1 MENTARYE
9 KIITMVQNIKTD
21 LKWYAEST
29 SRVITAL
36 DSDPKTGLSQ
46 EEHERRLKI
55 FGYNKLEQ
63 KKRFRFLKLLWSQ
76 LKSPLIFILII
87 AGVITL
93 FLQVYTDA
101 IVIFIAVAINTF
113 IGVFHEGRAS
123 QAFEKL
129 KDAVKKYAVVIRD
142 GKKKKIEAA
151 LLVPGDIVL
160 LQGGD
165 QVPADLRIIE
175 SRGLSVN
182 EAILTGEWL
191 PVGKNE
197 QVIKGHQRIT
207 DQKNMVWMGTV
218 VEDGVAKGIVVS
230 TGMKTEFGHI
240 AELLKGDQRLTPFQK
255 GIKRL
260 AQLIG
265 FVVLAV
271 ILLIFIL
278 GLLKGQSLLDMFL
291 VTVALAVAAIPEGLP
306 VAVTVILALSMSR
319 ILKKG
324 GLVKRLP
331 DAETLGAA
339 TVILT
344 DKTGTLTQAIMQIK
358 KAIPIN
364 ALLKDTEDKIIDKEI
379 VKMALLSG
387 TAFIEN
393 PEERR
398 EKWRINGDPTEKA
411 LITSA
416 PLDIHPEKILE
427 TMPRL
432 DVIPFDSARR
442 FSASLNTYRGE
453 NFLFAKGA
461 PETILSFSQNLN
473 EKEKKKI
480 KQKADLLA
488 KKGMRVLGISFK
500 KTQQKELVHKD
511 PIETLSGTEF
521 AGLIALHDPVRAD
534 VPEAIR
540 QTMEAGIRLLIVTG
554 DKPETALYV
563 AEEIGLKAKRAIIG
577 EEIEKMTDV
586 ELKEILRGE
595 SVFARILPQE
605 KKRMARIL
613 EKDGEVVAMTG
624 DGVNDAPALAQAD
637 IGIALN
643 SGTDVAKEAGN
654 LVLIDD
660 SFRVIVSAIRE
671 GRIVIDNLRKVV
683 TYLLA
688 TNFSEV
694 ILIAGA
700 LLLGFALPVL
710 PAQIL
715 WANIVGEGLMNF
727 AFAFEPGEHDVMR
740 RGPERGRAGRL
751 ITGEMKTL
759 IFGIGIITALLLV
772 VLLVILS
779 SAGYSIEH
787 IRTILFAGLVM
798 DSLFFIFALKSLRQ
812 PIWKINIFSNTY
824 LLVAFSANVL
834 LLAAALTL
842 PPLQKLLHTITPN
855 LLDVG
860 IILGLGIV
868 NLILIEGAKW
878 YFIVKKKV

>member
-1 MENTARYE
+1 MGKYKHIMAE
-9 KIITMVQNIKTD
+9 NIKTD
-21 LKWYAEST
+21 LKWYTESI

-36 DSDPKTGLSQ
+36 DSDSKTGLSQ

-55 FGYNKLEQ
+55 FGYNKLKQ

-142 GKKKKIEAA
+142 GKKKKIETA

-175 SRGLSVN
+175 CRGLSIN

-197 QVIKGHQRIT
+197 QVIKDLQRIT
-207 DQKNMVWMGTV
+207 DQKNMAWMGTV

-306 VAVTVILALSMSR
+306 VAVTVILAISMSR

-358 KAIPIN
+358 KAIPTDS
-364 ALLKDTEDKIIDKEI
+364 LLKDTEDEIIDKEI
-379 VKMALLSG
+379 IKMAILSG

-393 PEERR
+393 PEEIR

-411 LITSA
+411 LIRSA

-427 TMPRL
+427 TMPRI

-442 FSASLNTYRGE
+442 FSASLNTHRGE

-461 PETILSFSQNLN
+461 PETILSFSQNLKEE
-473 EKEKKKI
+473 EKEKI

-488 KKGMRVLGISFK
+488 KKGMRVLGVSFK

-521 AGLIALHDPVRAD
+521 VGLIALHDPVRAD
-534 VPEAIR
+534 VPEAIK

-577 EEIEKMTDV
+577 EEIEKMTDD
-586 ELKEILRGE
+586 ELKEVLRGE

-605 KKRMARIL
+605 KKRMVRIL

-700 LLLGFALPVL
+700 LLLGFALPIL

-727 AFAFEPGEHDVMR
+727 AFAFEPGERDVMR
-740 RGPERGRAGRL
+740 RGPERGRVGRL

-779 SAGYSIEH
+779 SAGYSMEH

-842 PPLQKLLHTITPN
+842 PPLQKLLHTVTPT

>member
-1 MENTARYE
+1 LENTARYE

-21 LKWYAEST
+21 LKWYAENT

-55 FGYNKLEQ
+55 FGYNKLER

-101 IVIFIAVAINTF
+101 IVIFIAVAINTV
-113 IGVFHEGRAS
+113 IGIFHEGRAS

-165 QVPADLRIIE
+165 QVPADLRIME

-207 DQKNMVWMGTV
+207 EQKNMAWMGTV

-278 GLLKGQSLLDMFL
+278 GLLKGETLIDMFL
-291 VTVALAVAAIPEGLP
+291 TTVALAVAAIPEGLP

-364 ALLKDTEDKIIDKEI
+364 ALLKDTEDEIIDKEI

-393 PEERR
+393 PEEIR

-411 LITSA
+411 LIRSA

-461 PETILSFSQNLN
+461 PETILSFSQNLKEE
-473 EKEKKKI
+473 EKEKI

-488 KKGMRVLGISFK
+488 KKGMRVLGVSFK

-521 AGLIALHDPVRAD
+521 AGLIALHDPVRPD
-534 VPEAIR
+534 VPKAIR

-586 ELKEILRGE
+586 ELKEVLKKE

-683 TYLLA
+683 TYLLS

-700 LLLGFALPVL
+700 LLLGFALPIL

-727 AFAFEPGEHDVMR
+727 AFAFEPGERDVMR
-740 RGPERGRAGRL
+740 RGPERGRVGRL

-779 SAGYSIEH
+779 SAGYSMEH

-798 DSLFFIFALKSLRQ
+798 DSLFFIFALKSLRR

-842 PPLQKLLHTITPN
+842 PPLQKLLNTITPT

-860 IILGLGIV
+860 IILGLGII

-878 YFIVKKKV
+878 YFIVKKKT